1 MSRGELY
8 RVRHP
13 SSRDPKRARVF
24 VVVSRQALMESRFST
39 VICAPVYSRYDG
51 LATQVPIGHEEGL
64 KHESSVH
71 LLVPKLG
78 LGNPV
83 GKLQLPGTHPHIGT
97 WKPNWMDYIHHN
109 PVKWGYVHQSEHW
122 RYSSARYMIEVMQT
136 W

>member
-1 MSRGELY
+1 MTRGELY
-8 RVRHP
+8 RVRHL

-78 LGNPV
+78 LGTLSGSSSFPEPIPTLELGSQTGWTISTTTRSNGAMSTSQSIGGIPA
-83 GKLQLPGTHPHIGT
+83 PGT
-97 WKPNWMDYIHHN
+97 
-109 PVKWGYVHQSEHW
+109 
-122 RYSSARYMIEVMQT
+122 
-136 W
+136 